1 VARDTARALI
11 VRPIQP
17 FRLDLTAWAL
27 RRRQRNK
34 IDRWDGLTYRRMLVV
49 KGRPTELAVRQEGAP
64 TGPRLIVTA
73 TPSLRTSSERHIVR
87 AAIDRLLGVRIDLRD
102 WYRMAEGHQ
111 RLGPLA
117 DRFRGLKP
125 PRFPTV
131 FETLVNAFACQQLS
145 LVVGLEL
152 LNRLAEVCGVRHGTG
167 ERATYAFPAPRDV
180 AQIAAAR
187 YHAIGFSRQKVHALL
202 TLARGIDRRQIDVDR
217 LALEDD
223 RRALRQLRE
232 LRGVGRWTAEYVLL
246 RGLGRLHV
254 FPGDDVGA
262 QKSLARWLGRSG
274 PLDYEGVSRAV
285 EKWRPYAGMLYFH
298 LLLDGLSKAGVLE
311 SAGAEAAGRKA

>member
-1 VARDTARALI
+1 
-11 VRPIQP
+11 
-17 FRLDLTAWAL
+17 
-27 RRRQRNK
+27 
-34 IDRWDGLTYRRMLVV
+34 MLVV

-152 LNRLAEVCGVRHGTG
+152 LNRLAEVCGVRH
-167 ERATYAFPAPRDV
+167 ADQSV
-180 AQIAAAR
+180 
-187 YHAIGFSRQKVHALL
+187 ALL
-202 TLARGIDRRQIDVDR
+202 PSREEPPDRG
-217 LALEDD
+217 
-223 RRALRQLRE
+223 
-232 LRGVGRWTAEYVLL
+232 
-246 RGLGRLHV
+246 HV
-254 FPGDDVGA
+254 P
-262 QKSLARWLGRSG
+262 SRS
-274 PLDYEGVSRAV
+274 P
-285 EKWRPYAGMLYFH
+285 
-298 LLLDGLSKAGVLE
+298 
-311 SAGAEAAGRKA
+311 